1 MRKLLLPL
9 ALTFLLCAELVHADE
24 EVYMLA
30 REKMVKEQIERRGVT
45 DKAVLEAMKK
55 VERHLF
61 VPEDL
66 KNAAYTDSPLPIGYR
81 QTISQPYI
89 VAFMTQAISPAPD
102 DRVLEIGT
110 GSGYQAAVL
119 AELVKEVYTIEI
131 LEPLAESA
139 RALLEDI
146 GYQNIR
152 VKCGDGY
159 KGWKEYAPFDAI
171 VITAAPPSMP
181 EELISQL
188 KTGGRMIVPVGQF
201 HQELYLITKTET
213 GLERKALLPVVF
225 VPMVNS
231 SDKG

>member
-1 MRKLLLPL
+1 
-9 ALTFLLCAELVHADE
+9 
-24 EVYMLA
+24 MLA
-30 REKMVKEQIERRGVT
+30 REKMVEEQIERRGVT

-66 KNAAYTDSPLPIGYR
+66 KNTAYTDSPLPIGYR

-89 VAFMTQAISPAPD
+89 VAFMTQAIQPGPD

-131 LEPLAESA
+131 VEPLAENA
-139 RALLEDI
+139 RLLLEKL
-146 GYQNIR
+146 GYKNIK
-152 VKCGDGY
+152 VKYGDGY
-159 KGWKEYAPFDAI
+159 KGWREYSPFDVI
-171 VITAAPPSMP
+171 VVTAAPPGIP
-181 EELISQL
+181 EELINQL
-188 KTGGRMIVPVGQF
+188 KIGGSMIVPIGEY
-201 HQELYLITKTET
+201 HQELYLIKKTET

-225 VPMVNS
+225 VPMVKP

>member
-1 MRKLLLPL
+1 
-9 ALTFLLCAELVHADE
+9 
-24 EVYMLA
+24 MLA

-66 KNAAYTDSPLPIGYR
+66 KNTAYTDSPLPIGYR

-89 VAFMTQAISPAPD
+89 VAFMTQAIQPGPD

-119 AELVKEVYTIEI
+119 AELVKEVYTVEI
-131 LEPLAESA
+131 VEPLAENA
-139 RALLEDI
+139 RLSLEKL
-146 GYQNIR
+146 GYKNIK
-152 VKCGDGY
+152 VKYGDGY
-159 KGWKEYAPFDAI
+159 KGWREYSPFDVI
-171 VITAAPPSMP
+171 VVTAAPPGIP
-181 EELISQL
+181 EELINQL
-188 KTGGRMIVPVGQF
+188 KIGGSMIVPIGEY
-201 HQELYLITKTET
+201 HQELYLIKKTET

-225 VPMVNS
+225 VPMLNS

>member
-1 MRKLLLPL
+1 
-9 ALTFLLCAELVHADE
+9 
-24 EVYMLA
+24 MLA
-30 REKMVKEQIERRGVT
+30 REKMVEEQIERRGVT
-45 DKAVLEAMKK
+45 DKAVLGAMKK

-66 KNAAYTDSPLPIGYR
+66 KNTAYTDSPLPIGYR

-89 VAFMTQAISPAPD
+89 VAFMTQAIQPGPD

-131 LEPLAESA
+131 VEPLAENA
-139 RALLEDI
+139 RLLLEKL
-146 GYQNIR
+146 GYKNIK
-152 VKCGDGY
+152 VKYGDGY
-159 KGWKEYAPFDAI
+159 KGWREYSPFDVI
-171 VITAAPPSMP
+171 VVTAAPPGIP
-181 EELISQL
+181 EELINQL
-188 KTGGRMIVPVGQF
+188 KIGGSMIVPIGEY
-201 HQELYLITKTET
+201 HQELYLIKKTET

-225 VPMVNS
+225 VPMVKP